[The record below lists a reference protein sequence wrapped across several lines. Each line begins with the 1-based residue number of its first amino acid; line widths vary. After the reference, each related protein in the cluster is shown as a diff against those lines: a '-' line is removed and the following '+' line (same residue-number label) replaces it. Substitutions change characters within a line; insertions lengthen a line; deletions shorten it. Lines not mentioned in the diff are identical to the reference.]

1 MPEIVKPQIGQF
13 RLQARGIPSAVRQLV
28 AYRVTAEREAKAP
41 VLSDLF
47 SQHSNSI
54 SIERN
59 ASRRA
64 ILGLVQ
70 PCRLSLQ
77 IDA

>member
-54 SIERN
+54 SIECPE
-59 ASRRA
+59 S
-64 ILGLVQ
+64 
-70 PCRLSLQ
+70 LSKPQ
-77 IDA
+77 AGVPSGS